1 MMKNYDEKCRQDFRI
16 KPSSCIGWY
25 CAASYAYYV
34 KDESLLSDPVFDK
47 ICLHMLTI
55 WDTLEHRLKSF
66 VPKESLSAGTG
77 YNIAFSSFP
86 NGFVSV
92 IESLIKEIKNG

>member
-1 MMKNYDEKCRQDFRI
+1 MNYDERCRVDF
-16 KPSSCIGWY
+16 KTNPSSCIAWY
-25 CAASYAYYV
+25 LLSSYAYYV

-47 ICLHMLTI
+47 MCLYILTN
-55 WDTLEHRLKSF
+55 WDILEHKLKDF

-86 NGFVSV
+86 NGFVRV
-92 IESLIKEIKNG
+92 IENLIKEK